1 MVMRI
6 LYEDDSCFVIDKPAG
21 ILVHPA
27 QGKVSFDG
35 TLIEVFRDKI
45 KWDEVNDLRP
55 GIVHRLDKDT
65 SGVVVVAKNR
75 EAYKD
80 LVEQFKSRTIKKSYL
95 ALVRGIM
102 QHKEAVIDSPIG
114 RSLRNRKKMALSNE
128 SLGKNA
134 VSQYKVIK
142 EFGNVSLLRIRIRTG
157 RTHQIRVHMAGI
169 GHPVVGDST
178 YGDEKFNKVFKDKF
192 GLERQFLHAEM
203 IKFKSPGTK
212 KLKTVSSKLPND
224 LEVVLAKL

>member
-1 MVMRI
+1 MVMKI
-6 LYEDDSCFVIDKPAG
+6 LYEDDSCFVVDKSAG

-27 QGKVSFDG
+27 QGKKSFDG
-35 TLIEVFRDKI
+35 TLLEVFRAKI
-45 KWDEVNDLRP
+45 KWDDNNDFRP
-55 GIVHRLDKDT
+55 GIVHRLDMDT
-65 SGVVVVAKNR
+65 SGVVVIAKNR
-75 EAYKD
+75 EAYKN
-80 LVEQFKSRTIKKSYL
+80 LVEQFKFRTVKKSYL

-102 QHKEAVIDSPIG
+102 LHKEAVIDSPIG
-114 RSLRNRKKMALSNE
+114 RSLRNRKKMALVTL

-134 VSQYKVIK
+134 VSEYKVIK

-169 GHPVVGDST
+169 GHPVVGDDT
-178 YGDEKFNKVFKDKF
+178 YGDKKFNKVFEDKF

-212 KLKTVSSKLPND
+212 KLKTVSSKLPDD
-224 LEVVLAKL
+224 LEAVLAKL